1 MTAPTSTPVPTRE
14 DATTRLPRV
23 VGWVLALMGGVHF
36 LQWTLLLPA
45 DMLAF
50 LGFRRGDLDVGRW
63 WSVLTYPFA
72 HAEVASL
79 LISGYAIAVFGSR
92 LERAWGARRFLAFG
106 FLATLGG
113 WSLHLFV
120 GGDGLLIGA
129 AAPAFAVL
137 AAHAMQYD
145 DSEHPLT
152 AGIAMRGR
160 WMVLFVAV
168 LILLIGMRQTVGGGG
183 AFLAHLGGVAAA
195 WLFVRA
201 TQVTLVEQLR
211 EGVSALPDE
220 PPEDQPPRAV
230 PKTLPRSRARERDT
244 IDDVVARS
252 NAASSRRTS
261 SPSRRRTNPEPVAP
275 AEPPTIDAILD
286 KISAEGLEHLSDDE
300 RRVLDDHSRR
310 LRDG

>member
-1 MTAPTSTPVPTRE
+1 MTAPTSTPLPLRE
-14 DATTRLPRV
+14 DASPRLPRTTA
-23 VGWVLALMGGVHF
+23 WVLGAMAGVHF

-45 DMLAF
+45 DVLGF
-50 LGFRRGDLDVGRW
+50 LGFSRGDLDAGRW
-63 WSVLTYPFA
+63 WSVFTYPFV
-72 HAEVASL
+72 HADVASL
-79 LISGYAIAVFGSR
+79 LLSGYALAVFGSR
-92 LERAWGARRFLAFG
+92 LEREWGARRFLAFG
-106 FLATLGG
+106 VLATLGG

-137 AAHAMQYD
+137 AAHAMRHD
-145 DSEHPLT
+145 DAEHPL
-152 AGIAMRGR
+152 AIGIALRGR
-160 WMVLFVAV
+160 WMVVFVAV
-168 LILLIGMRQTVGGGG
+168 LILLVGMRQAVGGGG

-201 TQVTLVEQLR
+201 TQVTLVEQFR
-211 EGVSALPDE
+211 EGISSLPDE
-220 PPEDQPPRAV
+220 PPEDQPPRAI
-230 PKTLPRSRARERDT
+230 PRTLPRSRARERDT

-261 SPSRRRTNPEPVAP
+261 SSRRVASPDPIAP
-275 AEPPTIDAILD
+275 AEPPTIDTILD
-286 KISAEGLEHLSDDE
+286 KISAEGIERLSADE